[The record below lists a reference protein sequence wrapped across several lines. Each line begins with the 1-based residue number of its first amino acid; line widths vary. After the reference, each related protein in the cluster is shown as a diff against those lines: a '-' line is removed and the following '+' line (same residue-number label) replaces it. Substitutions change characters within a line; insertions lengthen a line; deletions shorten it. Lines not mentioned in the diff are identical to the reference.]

1 MARQSRFFVAAGI
14 PGPGRMSLEGD
25 AAAHLGRVLRA
36 KPGQE
41 ISLFDGAGGEYP
53 AMVITVARKF
63 VEVDV
68 GPRDDADRE
77 SPLAITLLQG
87 LCRGERMDLVVRKA
101 TELGVTR
108 VVPVV
113 TERSVVR
120 LDPDRTERRLAH
132 WQAVVIAACEQ
143 SGRAR
148 VPEVMP
154 PLPLARWL
162 GEPPDDAAR
171 ILLWPGAGR
180 ALAGAVAAPGRV
192 TLLVGPEG
200 GLTDAE
206 RDAAMEVGFDARSL
220 GPRIL
225 RTETAA
231 IAALAVLQS
240 AAGDLAEAPEEQGR
254 RPGSVAMRLVLA

>member
-1 MARQSRFFVAAGI
+1 MRLIRVHVACELRERGAAVLTGAAAGHV
-14 PGPGRMSLEGD
+14 R
-25 AAAHLGRVLRA
+25 RVLRLRTGDPVTLFNGDGWNY
-36 KPGQE
+36 PGRIVALRGDRVE
-41 ISLFDGAGGEYP
+41 IELDDRTEGAP
-53 AMVITVARKF
+53 
-63 VEVDV
+63 
-68 GPRDDADRE
+68 E
-77 SPLAITLLQG
+77 SPLAITLAQG
-87 LCRGERMDLVVRKA
+87 VARGERMDIVLQKA
-101 TELGVTR
+101 TELGVAR

-162 GEPPDDAAR
+162 DEPPGGAAC
-171 ILLWPGAGR
+171 ILLWPGADR

-240 AAGDLAEAPEEQGR
+240 AAGDLAEEPT
-254 RPGSVAMRLVLA
+254 